1 VSVTRRTLLVALAS
15 PSGSDKGVLAGLAGL
30 EATAV
35 QAYQAALAG
44 GRLDPTATGSARRFL
59 QHEIAHRERVSEMLA
74 GAAARPATA
83 GLVAAVRKASTQ
95 KAVLAALIAV
105 ENAVVAGY
113 YDAFGKLTD
122 TGVLETLGEI
132 MASEGQHLVVLRTAA
147 GQPPTPDPFEPPTA
161 GS

>member
-1 VSVTRRTLLVALAS
+1 VSVSRRQLLVALAT
-15 PSGSDKGVLAGLAGL
+15 PSSSDKGVLAGLAGL

-35 QAYQAALAG
+35 EAYQAALAG
-44 GRLDPTATGSARRFL
+44 GRLDAAAQSSARRFL
-59 QHEIAHRERVSEMLA
+59 AHEIAHRDRLA
-74 GAAARPATA
+74 ELLGGAAPRPATA

-95 KAVLAALIAV
+95 TAVQAALIAV

-122 TGVLETLGEI
+122 TDVLESLGEI
-132 MASEGQHLVVLRTAA
+132 MANEGQHLVVLRMAA
-147 GQPPTPDPFEPPTA
+147 GQAPTPNPFEPPAA

>member
-1 VSVTRRTLLVALAS
+1 VSVSRRQLLVALAT
-15 PSGSDKGVLAGLAGL
+15 PGSDGPALATLAGL

-35 QAYQAALAG
+35 QAYQAALGG
-44 GRLDPTATGSARRFL
+44 GRLDAAAASSARRFL
-59 QHEIAHRERVSEMLA
+59 AHEIAHRDRLNGMLR
-74 GAAARPATA
+74 GTAARPATA
-83 GLVAAVRKASTQ
+83 SLVAAVRKATTQ

-122 TGVLETLGEI
+122 TSVMEALGEI
-132 MASEGQHLVVLRTAA
+132 MANEGQHLVVLRTAA
-147 GQPPTPDPFEPPTA
+147 GQPATPNAFEPPTA